1 MNPSN
6 KVILDDYRRFHDT
19 LTKAGYL
26 MGLSG
31 RERSE
36 MVRIIREEWM
46 PGYATDLWCA
56 PCVANMVLLCYR
68 YYDEYLA
75 KEAAK
80 TTVESTAYSSDSPLI
95 INPDPAPIPEGT
107 AEFVEFKEDGEIVK
121 TVEPFAP
128 LVPIKTKVTFPSHKK
143 NHHR

>member
-1 MNPSN
+1 MNPAN
-6 KVILDDYRRFHDT
+6 KAVLDDYRRFHDT

-31 RERSE
+31 SERSE

-46 PGYATDLWCA
+46 PGYATDLWCG

-68 YYDEYLA
+68 YYDDYLA

-80 TTVESTAYSSDSPLI
+80 TTVESTPYSPVDSEPAVVA
-95 INPDPAPIPEGT
+95 PDPAPPMSIQ
-107 AEFVEFKEDGEIVK
+107 
-121 TVEPFAP
+121 
-128 LVPIKTKVTFPSHKK
+128 TKATFPSHKK
-143 NHHR
+143 HHRR